1 MTLADRRRIA
11 VALAGAGAFLNLY
24 SPQAVLPLLAKEFG
38 ATEAGIALIMFAS
51 TFAIAFTAPFTGAI
65 ADVVGRKRVITGAM
79 IALVIPTAMSALSP
93 NLETMIFWRFVQ
105 GLVLPPIF
113 AVTIA
118 YIGGEMPADE
128 ATGMTGI
135 YTAGAALGGFV
146 GRLLTGLLA
155 EPIGW
160 RNAFL
165 VDAALTALLAIAVIA
180 LLPREKQ
187 FVRAANLKASLT
199 QMLKHLRNPRLV
211 ATYAVGFGV
220 LFNFIATFTFVSF
233 HLAAPPFNLSPAA
246 LGLLFTVYL
255 VGTFLVPLIGR
266 AVTRFGRRRF
276 VISILALWIGGVL
289 LTLIP
294 SLPAVILGLTLAA
307 ACGFLCQASSQSYV
321 ATSSKTGISSAIGL
335 YVTAFYVGGSVG
347 ALLPGLAWNAAKW
360 PGTVAMV
367 VAMQTI
373 MMLIVWLAWS
383 KDRR

>member
-24 SPQAVLPLLAKEFG
+24 SPQAVLPLLSKEFG

-51 TFAIAFTAPFTGAI
+51 TFAIAFTAPFTGVI
-65 ADVVGRKRVITGAM
+65 ADVLGRKRVITTAM
-79 IALVIPTAMSALSP
+79 IALVIPTAMTALAP
-93 NLETMIFWRFVQ
+93 NLESMIVWRFVQ
-105 GLVLPPIF
+105 GLMLPPIF

-135 YTAGAALGGFV
+135 YTAGAGLGGFA
-146 GRLLTGLLA
+146 GRLLTGALA

-165 VDAALTALLAIAVIA
+165 VDAALTALLAIAVIV

-187 FVRAANLKASLT
+187 FVRAANLQASLT
-199 QMLKHLRNPRLV
+199 QMVKHLRNPKLV
-211 ATYAVGFGV
+211 GTYAVGFGV

-246 LGLLFTVYL
+246 LGLIFTVYL
-255 VGTFLVPLIGR
+255 VGTFIVPLVGKG
-266 AVTRFGRRRF
+266 VSRFGRRRF
-276 VISILALWIGGVL
+276 VIVTLALWMCGIL
-289 LTLIP
+289 LTLVP
-294 SLPAVILGLTLAA
+294 SLPAVIAGLTLAA

-321 ATSSKTGISSAIGL
+321 ATSSRTGISSAIGL

-347 ALLPGLAWNAAKW
+347 ALLPGLAWDAAKW

-367 VAMQTI
+367 LAMQTV
-373 MMLIVWLAWS
+373 MMLTVWLVWS

>member
-1 MTLADRRRIA
+1 MIFADRRRYA

-51 TFAIAFTAPFTGAI
+51 TFAIAFTAPFTGVI
-65 ADVVGRKRVITGAM
+65 ADVLGRKRVITAAM
-79 IALVIPTAMSALSP
+79 IALVIPTVMTALSP

-105 GLVLPPIF
+105 GLMLPPIF

-135 YTAGAALGGFV
+135 YTAGAGLGGFA
-146 GRLLTGLLA
+146 GRLLTGALA
-155 EPIGW
+155 EAAGW

-165 VDAALTALLAIAVIA
+165 VDAALTAVFAIAVIV

-187 FVRAANLKASLT
+187 FVRAANLKASLK
-199 QMLKHLRNPRLV
+199 QMIRHLRNRELV

-246 LGLLFTVYL
+246 LGLIFTVYL
-255 VGTFLVPLIGR
+255 VGTFIVPLVGKGM
-266 AVTRFGRRRF
+266 ARFGRRRF
-276 VISILALWIGGVL
+276 VIATLALWMCGVL
-289 LTLIP
+289 LTLFP
-294 SLPAVILGLTLAA
+294 SLPVVIAGLALAA
-307 ACGFLCQASSQSYV
+307 ACGFLCQAASQSYV
-321 ATSSKTGISSAIGL
+321 ATSSKTGISAAIGL

-347 ALLPGLAWNAAKW
+347 ALLPGLAWQAGKW

-367 VAMQTI
+367 IAMQTV
-373 MMLIVWLAWS
+373 MMLVLWLAWS

>member
-1 MTLADRRRIA
+1 MKIADRRRVA

-24 SPQAVLPLLAKEFG
+24 SPQAVLPLLAREFG

-65 ADVVGRKRVITGAM
+65 ADVIGRKRVITGAM

-187 FVRAANLKASLT
+187 FVRAANLKASLA